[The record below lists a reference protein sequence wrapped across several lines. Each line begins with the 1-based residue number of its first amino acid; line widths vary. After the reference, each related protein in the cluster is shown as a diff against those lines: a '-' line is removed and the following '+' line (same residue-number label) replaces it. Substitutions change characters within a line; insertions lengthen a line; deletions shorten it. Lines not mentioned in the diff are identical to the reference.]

1 MEKEN
6 LWLQVLEELKV
17 SVSQPIFQTLLLKT
31 TLVNLEKEVAT
42 IACPNP
48 YIQSLVES
56 RYYALLKNTLDKKT
70 GQNNSLIFIIRN
82 MAKEKSKVNTGPLFS
97 WQEEKTAPKTFDEQ
111 SGLNPRYTFDTFVVG
126 NSNNFAHAAAQAI
139 VQAPGSAY
147 NPFFVWGGV
156 GVGKTHLVQAIGW
169 ALKEKNKDFKLLYI
183 SSETFT
189 NDLVSA
195 LQQKKISVFKNKYR
209 SVDALLVDDI
219 QFIAGKEYSQ
229 EEFFHTFNA
238 LYVSG
243 RQIILT
249 SDRKPEE
256 IPKIEERLTSR
267 FMGGLTVDIQAPDY
281 EMRVAILKARCRQLN
296 ATLGEKVIEAL
307 AENTASNVRELEGI
321 LAQVLAS
328 AKASGV
334 EPNLDF
340 VNQFFGI
347 KNKKQ
352 VQDLAPRS
360 VIAAVASHF
369 KIKTG
374 ELLGPCRRKELVV
387 PRQITMYLLRKE
399 LELSLVKVGELIG
412 GRDHTT
418 IIHGVDKIG
427 KRFSLDSQLRHEIML
442 IKEALQS

>member
-31 TLVNLEKEVAT
+31 SLVDLEKEVAT

-82 MAKEKSKVNTGPLFS
+82 VAKEKSKANTGPLFS
-97 WQEEKTAPKTFDEQ
+97 WQEEKTLPKTFDEQ

-139 VQAPGSAY
+139 VEAPGSAY

-169 ALKEKNKDFKLLYI
+169 ALKEKKKDFKLLYI

-195 LQQKKISVFKNKYR
+195 LQQKRISAFKKKYR

-267 FMGGLTVDIQAPDY
+267 FMGGLTVDIQSPDY

-296 ATLGEKVIEAL
+296 ATLGEKEIEAL
-307 AENTASNVRELEGI
+307 AENTASNVRELEGT

-328 AKASGV
+328 AKASGI

-347 KNKKQ
+347 KNKKRT
-352 VQDLAPRS
+352 QDLAPRS

-387 PRQITMYLLRKE
+387 PRQITMYLLREE
-399 LELSLVKVGELIG
+399 LELPLVKVGELIG